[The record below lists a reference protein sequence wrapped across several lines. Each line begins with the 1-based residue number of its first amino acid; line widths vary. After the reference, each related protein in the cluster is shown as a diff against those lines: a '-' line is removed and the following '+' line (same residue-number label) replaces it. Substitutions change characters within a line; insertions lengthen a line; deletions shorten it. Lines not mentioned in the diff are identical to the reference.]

1 MRFFRRRSAKEDDLE
16 EELRSHLELETKER
30 IEDGLNPEEAER
42 SARRDF
48 GNVALIKEAT
58 RRVWGYGWLDS
69 LVQDLRYALR
79 LMRQAPGF
87 TAVAVLTLALGIGAN
102 TAIFSVVDA
111 AMLQPLPFPESDRLV
126 RLFATRNGARLG
138 GISRT
143 DMRDLAAA
151 SQSFEGMVV
160 YDHWRKNVSGFGGS
174 SDPEETVVGLVSGT
188 YFELLR
194 IQPVLGRLF
203 TQEESVS
210 GKHYVAAIGAN
221 LWKKRFSSD
230 PQVLGKTLRINGES
244 HTIVAV
250 LPDVVPSWMD
260 ETSAPI
266 SIWTPWVLPNMWSE
280 SKRAARDDACLGR
293 LRPGVSYERARAELA
308 TLAGRLASEH
318 PVDRGVSV
326 AMEALTDTRAGPVR
340 PLLLML
346 CSAVAMVLLIACA
359 NLAGLLLARNSARSR
374 ELAVRVA
381 LGAGRGRLLRQL
393 LLETLVLSFAGGG
406 AGLGLALAARGFL
419 ARLKSAQNL
428 PYTAASN
435 ALPQF
440 WSAGLDLRVLAFAL
454 LVSILTAILFGLAPA
469 VTSTRVPLVEALK
482 EGGRSGGIGAAR
494 QSFRRLLV
502 IAEVGLTLM
511 LVVAAALLVQTVIRL
526 EREDPGFPSDHLLLA
541 HVYIP
546 PARYPDPDAISR
558 FCEALGERVRSVPGV
573 VEASVTTSYPPS
585 MPWKQVFTVPGSPVS
600 RTEDAPV
607 TRFAAVD
614 SRYIRTLGF
623 KLLAGRDFAETD
635 TSTSPPVGVINE
647 EFVRRFFPNRDAL
660 GRQIRPGPPEGV
672 PPIPL
677 EDFGSLSQN
686 ITIVGVVKNFMNDGL
701 AQPPAPQLFMLYRQ
715 VPGLNFGFKDILVR
729 TAVNPEGIVTAV
741 ARELKSLDAE
751 IPLGEMRSMEM
762 HMNSQTAD
770 RRFTTLLLGAFAG
783 LGILLAVVGTYGVVA
798 YLVSQRTQELG
809 VRLALGARSANILW
823 LVLRYGLS
831 IGLVGILLGF
841 GGALAV
847 RHSLAS
853 LLYGVGETDLL
864 TFTGAAGL
872 LLLVIAA
879 ASAVPA
885 ARAMRIKP
893 VEALRS

>member
-1 MRFFRRRSAKEDDLE
+1 MRLPWRRRLKERDLDE
-16 EELRSHLELETKER
+16 EIEAHLAFETKQR
-30 IEDGLNPEEAER
+30 IEDGESPQEAER
-42 SARRDF
+42 ATRRAF
-48 GNVALIKEAT
+48 GNTALIKEAT
-58 RRVWGYGWLDS
+58 RRTWGYGWLDS
-69 LVQDLRYALR
+69 LGQDLKYALR

-87 TAVAVLTLALGIGAN
+87 TLVAVLTLALGIGAN

-111 AMLQPLPFPESDRLV
+111 AMLRPLPFPDSERLV

-138 GISRT
+138 GLSRL
-143 DMRDLAAA
+143 DMRDIAA
-151 SQSFEGMVV
+151 SAQSFEGMVV

-174 SDPEETVVGLVSGT
+174 GDPEETVVGLVSGT

-203 TQEESVS
+203 TSEESVY

-221 LWKKRFSSD
+221 LWRKRFSAD
-230 PQVLGKTLRINGES
+230 AQVLGKALRINGETY
-244 HTIVAV
+244 TIVAV
-250 LPDVVPSWMD
+250 LPDVVPNWMD
-260 ETSAPI
+260 QTSAPI
-266 SIWTPWVLPNMWSE
+266 SIWTPWVMPEMWSE
-280 SKRAARDDACLGR
+280 SKRASRDDACLGR
-293 LRPGVSYERARAELA
+293 LKPGVSYDRARAELA
-308 TLAGRLASEH
+308 TLAARLASEH
-318 PVDRGVSV
+318 PVDRGVGV
-326 AMEALTDTRAGPVR
+326 AMEPLVDTRAGPVR
-340 PLLLML
+340 PLLLAL
-346 CSAVAMVLLIACA
+346 CGAVAMVLLIACA
-359 NLAGLLLARNSARSR
+359 NLAGLVLARNSVRSR

-381 LGAGRGRLLRQL
+381 LGAGTPRLLRQL
-393 LLETLVLSFAGGG
+393 LLETLVLSLAGGA
-406 AGLGLALAARGFL
+406 AGLGLAVAAGGFL

-440 WSAGLDLRVLAFAL
+440 WSAGLELRVLAFAL
-454 LVSILTAILFGLAPA
+454 GVSVLTAILFGLAPA

-482 EGGRSGGIGAAR
+482 EGGRSGGIGTAR
-494 QSFRRLLV
+494 QRFRRFLV

-511 LVVAAALLVQTVIRL
+511 LVVAAALLVQTVVRL
-526 EREDPGFPSDHLLLA
+526 ERQDPGFPPDHLLLA

-558 FCEALGERVRSVPGV
+558 LCEALGERLRGVPGV
-573 VEASVTTSYPPS
+573 VEASITTSYPPTL
-585 MPWKQVFTVPGSPVS
+585 PWKQVFTVPGSPVS
-600 RTEDAPV
+600 RAEDAPV

-614 SRYIRTLGF
+614 PRYIRTVGF
-623 KLLAGRDFAETD
+623 KLVAGRDFAETD
-635 TSTSPPVGVINE
+635 TSTSSPVGIVNE
-647 EFVRRFFPNRDAL
+647 EFVRRFFPSRDAL
-660 GRQIRPGPPEGV
+660 GRAIRPGPPEGV

-686 ITIVGVVKNFMNDGL
+686 ITIVGVVKNFMNDGM
-701 AQPPAPQLFMLYRQ
+701 AQPPAPQLFMLFRQ
-715 VPGLNFGFKDILVR
+715 VPGLNFGFKDIVVR
-729 TAVNPEGIVTAV
+729 TAVNPDSIVPAV

-751 IPLGEMRSMEM
+751 IPLGEVRSMET

-783 LGILLAVVGTYGVVA
+783 LGVLLAVVGTYGVVS
-798 YLVSQRTQELG
+798 YLVAQRTQELG

-831 IGLVGILLGF
+831 IGLAGVLIGF
-841 GGALAV
+841 AGALTL

-853 LLYGVGETDLL
+853 LLYGVGETDPL
-864 TFTGAAGL
+864 TFSGAAGL

-885 ARAMRIKP
+885 TRAMRINP
-893 VEALRS
+893 IEALRR